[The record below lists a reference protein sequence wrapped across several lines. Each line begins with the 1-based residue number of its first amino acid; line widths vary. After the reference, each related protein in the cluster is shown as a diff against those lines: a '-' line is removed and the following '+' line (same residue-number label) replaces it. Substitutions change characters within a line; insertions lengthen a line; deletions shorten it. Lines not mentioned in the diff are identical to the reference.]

1 LKETRPLWPP
11 QRGVGL
17 QEPNLGKTNLRVS
30 LAYSLGICFAPSRGL
45 VYISNANP
53 ACSCVYIYKFQFRPI
68 HPPSRRLS
76 SGIEVPEPCVHANV
90 AVGEVLE
97 PCVRGNVAVRKVPEP
112 CRSTAIGAAGIL
124 LTSPC
129 FRRGLRTTVVMDAR
143 GEPSLLV
150 SGASQMGRRSCSLV
164 A

>member
-1 LKETRPLWPP
+1 
-11 QRGVGL
+11 
-17 QEPNLGKTNLRVS
+17 VS
-30 LAYSLGICFAPSRGL
+30 GR
-45 VYISNANP
+45 
-53 ACSCVYIYKFQFRPI
+53 
-68 HPPSRRLS
+68 
-76 SGIEVPEPCVHANV
+76 EVPEPYVHANV

-97 PCVRGNVAVRKVPEP
+97 PCVGDNVVVGEVLEP
-112 CRSTAIGAAGIL
+112 CRSIAVGATRTL

-150 SGASQMGRRSCSLV
+150 TGASQMGHRSCSPV